1 MRLQSVSNILIQIIH
16 QLQDL
21 QNQKKFVINNQA
33 KIYMDNIL
41 LQLKNTITLAY
52 RCKQHSM

>member
-21 QNQKKFVINNQA
+21 QNQKKLVINNQA

-41 LQLKNTITLAY
+41 L
-52 RCKQHSM
+52 